1 MNSKSISSAKVSK
14 DKEIVVQSNSI
25 SRGIYSCS
33 PTARKLIA
41 YCILKINHYP
51 ENLNSS
57 VYTNID
63 VLHHFKSSFSISEF
77 INRLGISKGSN
88 TYKQVK
94 RAVEELSTSV
104 IQVENTEEKYKAYT
118 WFSSATY
125 DKTKDLIELDFNPQ
139 IGLAIQEWKE
149 IKQFSAMNI
158 KTIGEIQSFFALRY
172 FELACSFYNMK
183 GRYGNKKNEWKFTLK
198 VDEIKTM
205 FKIDKDAYKDR
216 MNNFITKVVKN
227 PLEEVNKVNKDFQI
241 SYAKIVENH
250 KTVAFEFTCSQA
262 EILKIES
269 TDSAEEISE
278 KQMINQEELEIQH
291 YKTKFPEQWEEAVR
305 TAKLQNELPFEME
318 MVTDAR
324 AVDILKAQGL

>member
-1 MNSKSISSAKVSK
+1 MNSKSLSTGK

-63 VLHHFKSSFSISEF
+63 VLHHFKSTFSISEF

-158 KTIGEIQSFFALRY
+158 KTIGEIQSFYALRY
-172 FELACSFYNMK
+172 FELACSWYNTK
-183 GRYGNKKNEWKFTLK
+183 SRYGNKKNEWKFTTS
-198 VDEIKTM
+198 VEEIKTM

-227 PLEEVNKVNKDFQI
+227 PIEEVNKVNKDFQI

-250 KTVAFEFTCSQA
+250 KTVGFEFTCFQSQ
-262 EILKIES
+262 ILKIEK
-269 TDSAEEISE
+269 TDSAEEIKE
-278 KQMINQEELEIQH
+278 KQEINKEEQEVLF
-291 YKTKFPEQWEEAVR
+291 YKTRYPQEWAQAVES
-305 TAKLQNELPFEME
+305 AKLQNELPFEME
-318 MVTDAR
+318 MVTEGR
-324 AVDILKAQGL
+324 AVEILKAQGL

>member
-1 MNSKSISSAKVSK
+1 MNSKSISATK

-33 PTARKLIA
+33 STARKLIA

-57 VYTNID
+57 SYPDID
-63 VLHHFKSSFSISEF
+63 VFHHFKSTFTISEF

-139 IGLAIQEWKE
+139 IGFAILEWKE

-158 KTIGEIQSFFALRY
+158 KTIGEIQSFYALRY
-172 FELACSFYNMK
+172 FEIACSWYNTK
-183 GRYGNKKNEWKFTLK
+183 SRYGNKKNEWKFSLS
-198 VDEIKTM
+198 VAEIKTM

-227 PLEEVNKVNKDFQI
+227 PIDEINKVNKDFSM

-250 KTVAFEFTCSQA
+250 KTVGFEFTCFQA
-262 EILKIES
+262 EILKIEKE
-269 TDSAEEISE
+269 DSLEEKKE
-278 KQMINQEELEIQH
+278 KQQINDEALEVE
-291 YKTKFPEQWEEAVR
+291 YFKNKYPEQWEKAVE
-305 TAKLQNELPFEME
+305 TARLQNELPFEME
-318 MVTDAR
+318 IVTEAR
-324 AVDILKAQGL
+324 AVDYLKNQGLK